1 MSTRQEWRLAS
12 FRADVTAP
20 LGHALMGGGIAPA
33 RTVDDPLEAIGFALS
48 GPGQLPVV
56 LVSVDWCEI
65 RNDAY
70 ERWRSALAEAAGTE
84 PGRVL
89 VTAVHVHDAPVADLA
104 AEEILRAHGCAGS
117 VCDPEFHEVAVS
129 RVADA
134 VRGSLAAGGDPV
146 THVGFGQAQVRE
158 VGSNRRY
165 PRSDGSISFG
175 RTSACR
181 DPDAWAAPE
190 GLIDPALKA
199 LTFFDGDRALLTVSC
214 YAVHPMS
221 HYGAGAVSAD
231 FPGLA
236 RRARQA
242 ATPGTA
248 QIYASGC
255 SGNVTC
261 GKYNDG
267 APAMRGVLAS
277 RLEAAMAEAAGA
289 AASHRTPLQRAQL
302 RVTPMTFAAREGDGF
317 SADDLAAR
325 LAGDPKPFGQ
335 CLAALGLSWRAR
347 LDAGAPVDLPVLDFG
362 PALVALLPGEA
373 YVEFGLLAQQLRPD
387 AWVMAIGYGE
397 AAGGYIP
404 TAQHVA
410 EGDDNLDDWSW
421 VDPSAEDVLTDALR
435 RVLPG

>member
-1 MSTRQEWRLAS
+1 M
-12 FRADVTAP
+12 P
-20 LGHALMGGGIAPA
+20 MGHALMGGGIAPA
-33 RTVDDPLEAIGFALS
+33 RSVDDPLEAVGLVLS
-48 GPGQLPVV
+48 GPGQPPIVV
-56 LVSVDWCEI
+56 VSVDWCEI

-104 AEEILRAHGCAGS
+104 AEEVLRANGCVGS
-117 VCDPEFHEVAVS
+117 VCDPDFHEVAVS

-134 VRGSLAAGGDPV
+134 LRDALAAGGDPV
-146 THVGFGQAQVRE
+146 THLGFGGAEVRQ

-181 DPDAWAAPE
+181 DPDAHAAPE
-190 GLIDPALKA
+190 GLIDPQLKA
-199 LTFFDGDRALLTVSC
+199 LTFFAGDRALLTVSC

-242 ATPGTA
+242 ATPGTT
-248 QIYASGC
+248 QIYVSGC

-267 APAMRGVLAS
+267 APAMRAVLAS
-277 RLEAAMAEAAGA
+277 RLEAAMTEAAGVA
-289 AASHRTPLQRAQL
+289 AGRRTPLERAQL
-302 RVTPMTFAAREGDGF
+302 RTVPMTFTPREGDGF
-317 SADDLAAR
+317 SAEELAAR
-325 LAGDPKPFGQ
+325 LTGDPTPFGQ

-347 LDAGAPVDLPVLDFG
+347 LDAGTPVDLPVVDFG
-362 PALVALLPGEA
+362 PALLALLPGEA
-373 YVEFGLLAQQLRPD
+373 YVEFQLLAQQLRPD

-397 AAGGYIP
+397 AGGGYIP
-404 TAQHVA
+404 TARHVA
-410 EGDDNLDDWSW
+410 EGDHNLDDWSW
-421 VDPSAEDVLTDALR
+421 VDPSAEGVLAEALGQ
-435 RVLPG
+435 VLAQSARTS